1 MLKLLLFF
9 ILFSFLSR
17 GIIFGI
23 YCLVN
28 NIKKKQQPKKETK
41 LPENLSLIM
50 GIVVIAYLVFFL
62 VFWIIVK
69 NLRITSIILFGTIL
83 FALLVAYV
91 IILNKTSKQY
101 DKENWLKNLYGKEK
115 VKIVLSSLLSIV
127 IGLYIGCIILLLFI
141 GKNDGGASVSLS
153 TAIDSIQLIFFGA
166 LNNGRDAS
174 GNLIFG
180 WNGREIGDMLFR
192 ATPLILTGL
201 SVAVAFKTGLFN
213 IGAPGQYLVGTASAL
228 IIALTIPSSVPA
240 FITWILAFFGAI
252 LFGALWGA
260 LSGLFKAF
268 LNVNEVITCIMTN
281 WIAANLVTWLF
292 DSNAGPFKFLLDPSG
307 TKNNAYVFKSSHNG
321 VATIKLGLDKIF
333 AGSQVNAGIIIAIII
348 AIIVY
353 IVLNKTT
360 FGYELKACGANR
372 HASRYAG
379 IKEKRSIVFSMAI
392 AGGLAAAAAA
402 LYYLSGNT
410 EFRWETYQTL
420 PATGFNGIPVSL
432 LAANNPIGVCLS
444 AIFMAYLDTAGLQI
458 KYMTT
463 YNEYITSIIS
473 AIIVYFSAFS
483 LVIRDLITGNNRV
496 FKFLKGEGIFTK
508 KQTQVAENPT
518 ETKEVQG

>member
-9 ILFSFLSR
+9 ILFALLSK
-17 GIIFGI
+17 GILCGV
-23 YCLVN
+23 YYLVN
-28 NIKKKQQPKKETK
+28 YLKGKQDPNKKKMIPA
-41 LPENLSLIM
+41 NLSLIM
-50 GIVVIAYLVFFL
+50 GIIVIAYLVFFL

-69 NLRITSIILFGTIL
+69 KLHIASIILFGFIL
-83 FALLVAYV
+83 LALIVAYI

-101 DKENWLKNLYGKEK
+101 NKDNWLKNLYGKEK
-115 VKIVLSSLLSIV
+115 VKTILSSLLSIA
-127 IGLYIGCIILLLFI
+127 IGLYIGCLILLLFI
-141 GKNDGGASVSLS
+141 GKNKGGATVSLS

-166 LNNGRDAS
+166 LNKGRDAA
-174 GNLIFG
+174 GNLMFG

-228 IIALTIPSSVPA
+228 IIALTIPASVPA
-240 FITWILAFFGAI
+240 FITWILAFLGAI
-252 LFGALWGA
+252 LFGALWGSI
-260 LSGLFKAF
+260 SGLFKAV

-292 DSNAGPFKFLLDPSG
+292 DSNTGPFKFLLDPSG

-333 AGSQVNAGIIIAIII
+333 AGSQVNAGIIIAILI
-348 AIIVY
+348 AVVVY

-379 IKEKRSIVFSMAI
+379 IKEKRSIIFSMAI
-392 AGGLAAAAAA
+392 AGGLAAAGAA

-410 EFRWETYQTL
+410 EFRWETYQSL

-463 YNEYITSIIS
+463 YNEYIASIIS

-483 LVIRDLITGNNRV
+483 LVIKDLITGNNRV

-508 KQTQVAENPT
+508 NRKLGSENTT
-518 ETKEVQG
+518 ETKEVEG